1 MRNTIEAGNILIK
14 DGTPLP
20 DALRIESQ
28 LCVPGW
34 KLVADLDGFALDR
47 EIQRTGWTFF
57 SLAGAVKA
65 TAFGVDTQKMVRRAI
80 KHILASERSGKFNSL
95 EVTRVTSKRF
105 LGVSYMSVDAQS
117 RHIQESYFLSKRT
130 Q

>member
-1 MRNTIEAGNILIK
+1 
-14 DGTPLP
+14 
-20 DALRIESQ
+20 
-28 LCVPGW
+28 VPGW

-57 SLAGAVKA
+57 SLAGVMKA
-65 TAFGVDTQKMVRRAI
+65 TAFGMDKQQMIRRAI
-80 KHILASERSGKFNSL
+80 THILASQKAGKFNSL

-105 LGVSYMSVDAQS
+105 FGVPYMSVDAQS
-117 RHIQESYFLSKRT
+117 RHIQESYFLSKRI